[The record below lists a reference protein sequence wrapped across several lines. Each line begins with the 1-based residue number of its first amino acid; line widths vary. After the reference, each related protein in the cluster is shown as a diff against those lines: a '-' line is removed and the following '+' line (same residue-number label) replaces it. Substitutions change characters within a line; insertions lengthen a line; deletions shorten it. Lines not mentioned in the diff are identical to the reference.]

1 MRLKGLNRYE
11 VSSDESKPSFG
22 LNKIGFG
29 IEGVA
34 KKISRDIEKEQ
45 LRADQKKVIMARKKA
60 EERERGRDVYGGR
73 ERDRGYRGR

>member
-1 MRLKGLNRYE
+1 M
-11 VSSDESKPSFG
+11 
-22 LNKIGFG
+22 
-29 IEGVA
+29 A